1 MFKYILLI
9 FFLSNS
15 LEQSNVYMIKTIN
28 SSNMVKM
35 FKKLNIT
42 LGEKIGLKV
51 HSGEIGGIYFL
62 TPDFLQEIYD
72 YTNGTYIE
80 CNAAYKGGRHTTALH
95 EKLLNDH
102 GWTKNNTRFE
112 IMDSDPKEDFNLK
125 INNSVMIK
133 ENIVGGK
140 LMNYNSCLVLSHFKG
155 HSRGG
160 FGGALKQLGIGFA
173 SQSGK
178 AFIHTAG
185 NTKDWEK
192 MKVYNTSQENFTA
205 AMGDAAASIVE
216 YFRQRK
222 GIAFINVVANISKS
236 CDCAGGNASA
246 PEIKDIGI
254 LASTDPV
261 ALDRACLDLIKNTSE
276 NGTEDWINQ
285 LNQTKGENTLVIA
298 EFHGIGTQKY
308 NLTLVEDDKIREKN
322 KTDLVIIIIG
332 LVLGFVI
339 LVTLLVVFII
349 RNRNKSKGKDD
360 FLLPQKMNE

>member
-1 MFKYILLI
+1 MLKYILI
-9 FFLSNS
+9 IIFLSFS
-15 LEQSNVYMIKTIN
+15 IEQSIVYMIKNIT
-28 SSNMVKM
+28 SSNMVKI

-42 LGEKIGLKV
+42 LGGKIGLKV

-62 TPDFLQEIYD
+62 TPDFLYEIYN

-140 LMNYNSCLVLSHFKG
+140 LKNYNSCLVLSHFKG

-254 LASTDPV
+254 LA
-261 ALDRACLDLIKNTSE
+261 LDLIKNTSE

>member
-1 MFKYILLI
+1 MLKYILI
-9 FFLSNS
+9 IIFLSFS
-15 LEQSNVYMIKTIN
+15 IEQSIVYMIKNIT
-28 SSNMVKM
+28 SSNMVKI

-42 LGEKIGLKV
+42 LGGKIGLKV

-62 TPDFLQEIYD
+62 TPDFLYEIYN

-140 LMNYNSCLVLSHFKG
+140 LKNYNSCLVLSHFKG